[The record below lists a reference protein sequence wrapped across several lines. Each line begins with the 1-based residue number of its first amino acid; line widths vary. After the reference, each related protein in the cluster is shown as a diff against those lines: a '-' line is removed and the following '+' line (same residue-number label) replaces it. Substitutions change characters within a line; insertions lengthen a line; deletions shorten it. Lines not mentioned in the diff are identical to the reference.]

1 MEREIRIHSGLR
13 HPNLIT
19 LLAAFENARHVVL
32 VMEWAAGGDL
42 YTALD
47 RAGGQLSEQRTVNA
61 VLVPFLRGMSY
72 MHSKV
77 SCRSAEAGQRMEGRG
92 SAGQRAL
99 LYSTVVHSVLA
110 CTQLQ
115 AVAPT
120 QLPSHLLRASDVLRS
135 KQAHPVCI
143 PLLPLQH
150 IIHRDI
156 KPENILLSSS
166 SVIKLAD
173 FGLAI
178 DCSQERPVTRG
189 GTLDYMVRVWSVEQ

>member
-77 SCRSAEAGQRMEGRG
+77 SCRPAEAGQGMEGRG
-92 SAGQRAL
+92 SGDRRGAAVRFGAL
-99 LYSTVVHSVLA
+99 CACLYAAIHLQVVCFRPLHPHS
-110 CTQLQ
+110 C
-115 AVAPT
+115 
-120 QLPSHLLRASDVLRS
+120 
-135 KQAHPVCI
+135 
-143 PLLPLQH
+143 PL
-150 IIHRDI
+150 IYI
-156 KPENILLSSS
+156 
-166 SVIKLAD
+166 V
-173 FGLAI
+173 
-178 DCSQERPVTRG
+178 
-189 GTLDYMVRVWSVEQ
+189 